1 MNLNFSTLDF
11 GVIILYFIMMILVGI
26 YYSKKIKD
34 AESYVVADR
43 SLTMKIMI
51 GTTVATCMGAGAV
64 MPTLVLYI
72 MSA

>member
-43 SLTMKIMI
+43 SLKSE
-51 GTTVATCMGAGAV
+51 AKR
-64 MPTLVLYI
+64 
-72 MSA
+72 S